1 MDKISFSPSFLAAP
15 RQGCAAVNFNGTWL
29 GGTIDTTRGGT
40 GLTFFTSGGA
50 VYATST
56 SALTTGVLPVS
67 GGGTGVS
74 TSTGTG
80 SNVLSNSPTLS
91 GTITGGTFS
100 GGTWNGS
107 VIGAT
112 YGGTGVNNGSYT
124 LTLGASVNINQN
136 LRTSD
141 NPTFA
146 QTYSSKGYREGIVT
160 VGTVAS
166 ATSLDL
172 SQGNVF
178 NVTLGASG
186 IAFTFTNP
194 PANGSTCYI
203 TVILK
208 QDPTG
213 SRTYGSFGSSIW
225 TDGVKPVLSTGAN
238 KIDVLTF
245 MTVDGGASYFG
256 SFAMANLY

>member
-1 MDKISFSPSFLAAP
+1 MRHINQISSNGQGNGSSFNT
-15 RQGCAAVNFNGTWL
+15 GSFGSITFNGTNTYVT
-29 GGTIDTTRGGT
+29 GSNSPNFAFGTGDFTVSQWVYLNNFT
-40 GLTFFTSGGA
+40 GLTVNG
-50 VYATST
+50 
-56 SALTTGVLPVS
+56 
-67 GGGTGVS
+67 
-74 TSTGTG
+74 
-80 SNVLSNSPTLS
+80 TLS
-91 GTITGGTFS
+91 ATTYVGLPTIYVTGGTFS
-100 GGTWNGS
+100 GGTWQGS

-112 YGGTGVNNGSYT
+112 YGGTGVNNGTYT

-136 LRTSD
+136 LRTTDS
-141 NPTFA
+141 PTFA
-146 QTYSSKGYREGIVT
+146 QPYGSKGYREGVVQI
-160 VGTVAS
+160 GTVAT

-203 TVILK
+203 TVVLK

-213 SRTYGSFGSSIW
+213 GRTYGSFGSSIW

-256 SFAMANLY
+256 SFAMANLA